1 MDLTDTKRL
10 QKGIKDLIL
19 FNSCWE
25 KRNQIKTKLQIPQK
39 IIERIKIYRELV
51 RNSLKDVVSNIYPY
65 TRKVL
70 KNKWNKLLPAY
81 LEAYPPTSP
90 ILNRV
95 AEHFP
100 TYLLK
105 QKNILKRYPF
115 ISELALYEW
124 LELEVYEKENINDK
138 KKIKNG
144 FCLNP
149 AHTIPRFQYP
159 VPQIIEIIKSKK
171 LTKLAEVTKQPTNV
185 LIYRDPKTL
194 TVRFFEL
201 SLATSTYLKLVEK
214 GFEKSKALN
223 LLVKQYK
230 IDKNGLKPFVSKFDG
245 MVKVLEKSKILV
257 KI

>member
-10 QKGIKDLIL
+10 QKEIKDLIL
-19 FNSCWE
+19 FNSCWD

-51 RNSLKDVVSNIYPY
+51 RNSLSDVISNIYPY
-65 TRKVL
+65 TREIL
-70 KNKWNKLLPAY
+70 KNEWNKLLPAY

-95 AEHFP
+95 AERFSD
-100 TYLLK
+100 YLSK

-124 LELEVYEKENINDK
+124 LELEVYEKEVAESNGRKNGQSLLNPIHVLHRFQFPISEIVEN
-138 KKIKNG
+138 IKNKKRLG
-144 FCLNP
+144 RIKQRP
-149 AHTIPRFQYP
+149 TTI
-159 VPQIIEIIKSKK
+159 
-171 LTKLAEVTKQPTNV
+171 

-201 SLATSTYLKLVEK
+201 EPGVLAYIELIKKGLREDLIQKKLAGIFSSHNLDCKKVEQSIENLK
-214 GFEKSKALN
+214 
-223 LLVKQYK
+223 
-230 IDKNGLKPFVSKFDG
+230 
-245 MVKVLEKSKILV
+245 KILKKDRIIV
-257 KI
+257 V